1 MLLRV
6 GHSTIGA
13 EGTVPKLKTDR
24 RGTSQK
30 KSAKRLKPATR
41 KAASSKRPKLNAAKP
56 DTKQERVESVSP
68 DEEAAF
74 TETLIQSGEAAC
86 LDSEGKLPAGATHK
100 IVQDEAGKIKVVRR
114 RFSMT

>member
-1 MLLRV
+1 M
-6 GHSTIGA
+6 
-13 EGTVPKLKTDR
+13 PKLKTER

-30 KSAKRLKPATR
+30 KGAKPPEPATRKSASGKRLKP
-41 KAASSKRPKLNAAKP
+41 KAAKSA
-56 DTKQERVESVSP
+56 TKQERVDSRSP

-74 TETLIQSGEAAC
+74 TEALIQSGEAAC